1 MLALSENPPIRSP
14 HLNVRDDSDKQWWI
28 AHTKSRVEKAF
39 AWDLLRR
46 DVPYFLPMNERT
58 TFSGGRKR
66 RVMLPVFS
74 SYVFIYGND
83 DDRATALMTNR
94 LCRLIRVV
102 EQQSLTQELS
112 AIERGLES
120 NLPID
125 PYPFAAVGKRCR
137 VARGA
142 MIGVEGTVVQ
152 RNAKSSRLVLEVRM
166 LGQGASVEI
175 DTDLLEPAEEFSPV
189 NTVQFA

>member
-14 HLNVRDDSDKQWWI
+14 HLHVRDDSDKQWWI
-28 AHTKSRVEKAF
+28 AHTKSRVEKVF

-46 DVPYFLPMNERT
+46 QVPYFLPMTQRI

-66 RVMLPVFS
+66 RVVLPLFS
-74 SYVFIYGND
+74 SYVFIYGDD
-83 DDRATALMTNR
+83 DDRAAALMTNR

-102 EQQSLTQELS
+102 KQQSLTRELA

-137 VARGA
+137 IAGGP
-142 MIGVEGTVVQ
+142 MLGVEGTVVQ
-152 RNAKSSRLVLEVRM
+152 RNAKSSRLILEVRM

-175 DTDLLEPAEEFSPV
+175 DSDLLEPAEDLSPA
-189 NTVQFA
+189 NTVQFV

>member
-14 HLNVRDDSDKQWWI
+14 HLHVRDDSDHQWWI

-46 DVPYFLPMNERT
+46 HVPYFLPMTQRT

-66 RVMLPVFS
+66 RVVLPLFS
-74 SYVFIYGND
+74 SYVFIYGD
-83 DDRATALMTNR
+83 DDARTTALMTNR
-94 LCRLIRVV
+94 LCKLIRVV
-102 EQQSLTQELS
+102 EQQALTRELA

-125 PYPFAAVGKRCR
+125 LYPFAAVGRRCR
-137 VARGA
+137 IAGGPMV
-142 MIGVEGTVVQ
+142 GVEGTVVQ
-152 RNAKSSRLVLEVRM
+152 RNANSSRLVLEVRM

-175 DTDLLEPAEEFSPV
+175 DTDLLEPAEEFAPAGAA
-189 NTVQFA
+189 QFA